1 MSLPVNIKNKKA
13 WFNYEFIDR
22 FIAGIQLKGTEIKSL
37 RLGKVSLAE
46 SYCAFANNE
55 LFVHNM
61 SIAEYSH
68 RGYVSHD
75 PMQYRKL
82 LMNRKELNKLEKKVK
97 EKGLTIIV
105 LRVFIND
112 RGLAKLE
119 IALARGKREY
129 DKRESLKEKDAKRDL
144 DRLKRH

>member
-13 WFNYEFIDR
+13 WFNYEIIDR
-22 FIAGIQLKGTEIKSL
+22 FVAGIQLKGTEIKSL

-46 SYCAFANNE
+46 SYCTFTNNE

-68 RGYVSHD
+68 RGYVGHD

-82 LMNRKELNKLEKKVK
+82 LLNRKELNKLEKKVK

-105 LRVFIND
+105 LRVFINE

-129 DKRESLKEKDAKRDL
+129 DKRESLKDKDARRDL